1 MNRTWKNSR
10 TNRRGG
16 VLIACL
22 AIVMTMA
29 TMCAMLLQ
37 FEASRAR
44 SQLFGADQKRALNL
58 AEAGLSEAYYGLTVG
73 LKGGVGS
80 RAAPAVLGDGLF
92 WVEAEHL
99 DNGLISLKSTGMC
112 GAGRAT
118 LGLVVRREPISVA
131 SLGIMGGDRVTVG
144 NRVLVDS
151 YDSRVSLA
159 PTTEAPDSSA
169 FRLQSNGDI
178 TLGNSTRIEGDA
190 TPGPSGSVLLGSGA
204 TVTGATT
211 PSNAPVVLPAVEIP
225 ELPPEVFGSPLVP
238 TELEISGKEASYASI
253 RIGPGSKLTIRGPS
267 KLAID
272 EFSVQDLGSLV
283 LDTSTGPITLYVR
296 DWLDLAPTANVTFTK
311 RDPKLLSLLVSA
323 SQTADR
329 NGDLLPD
336 APVRVGYSGVFY
348 GALYAPFGRVALA
361 SGFELYGTVAAK
373 ELALGANSRVHFDA
387 ALESE
392 SNGDAS
398 SVSKLSWRVLDVPTE
413 VARSLAPDPF
423 RALNVDAATLDKPAE
438 AHEPATYRLLIKYL
452 DLSLTERTYR
462 GPESAFDWG
471 QVQQVL
477 RIFREEM

>member
-1 MNRTWKNSR
+1 MKRAWKGSR
-10 TNRRGG
+10 RSRRGG

-22 AIVMTMA
+22 AVVMTMA
-29 TMCAMLLQ
+29 TMSAMLLQ

-44 SQLFGADQKRALNL
+44 AQLFGADQKRALNL
-58 AEAGLSEAYYGLTVG
+58 AEAGLSEAYYGLTIG

-80 RAAPAVLGDGLF
+80 LESPAVLGDGLF

-99 DNGLISLKSTGMC
+99 ENGLISLKSTGMC
-112 GAGRAT
+112 GSGRAT

-131 SLGIMGGDRVTVG
+131 SLGIMGGDRVAVG
-144 NRVLVDS
+144 NRAKVDS
-151 YDSRVSLA
+151 YDSRVSLS
-159 PTTEAPDSSA
+159 PTADAPDSSA

-178 TLGNSTRIEGDA
+178 TLGNLTRVEGDA
-190 TPGPSGSVLLGSGA
+190 TPGPNGSVLLGSGA

-211 PSNAPVVLPAVEIP
+211 PSNAPVTLPAIDIP
-225 ELPPEVFGSPLVP
+225 ELTPEAFGSPLVP

-267 KLAID
+267 TLAID

-296 DWLDLAPTANVTFTK
+296 NWLDLAPLANVTFTK

-329 NGDLLPD
+329 NGDLIPD
-336 APVRVGYSGVFY
+336 APVRVGYSGLFY
-348 GALYAPFGRVALA
+348 GALYAPYGRVALA
-361 SGFELYGTVAAK
+361 NGFELFGTVAAK
-373 ELALGANSRVHFDA
+373 ELTLGANSKVHFDA

-398 SVSKLSWRVLDVPTE
+398 SVSKLSWRVIDVPTE
-413 VARSLAPDPF
+413 VARTLAPDPF
-423 RALNVDAATLDKPAE
+423 RALNVDADALDKPAE

-471 QVQQVL
+471 QVKQVL
-477 RIFREEM
+477 RILREEM